1 MIPVVSILLA
11 LGLPVFAL
19 YRQGKGK
26 TVRRPYLYSCASF
39 VACACGILTE
49 ILTIKR
55 RLFAGDIGGIEDT
68 IAAVIVICIMLI
80 VVTSVVNLILMG
92 ISYEKT

>member
-1 MIPVVSILLA
+1 MIPVVSILFS

-19 YRQGKGK
+19 YRQGKE
-26 TVRRPYLYSCASF
+26 RPVCRPWLFSCASF
-39 VACACGILTE
+39 VACACGVLAE
-49 ILTIKR
+49 IFTIKK

-80 VVTSVVNLILMG
+80 IMTTIINLILMG
-92 ISYEKT
+92 TSYEKK